1 MSREEVQ
8 ISDLEPSIIGEDVT
22 KYAIQIRGVDG
33 NGNEGP
39 WSTILEYE
47 SPELLPSLQS
57 DNYVEGQSGWF
68 LDNDGTFE
76 VNDGFIR
83 GTLQSANYV
92 TGVSGWALDQS
103 GVVEFDQGVFRGA
116 LQIGTNTFRVDSNG
130 NLSIGGSSASNAPFR
145 VNTNG
150 QILAMSIDGDFIQS
164 RSIRANRIRAGVIT
178 ANEISSNYIYS
189 NTIDADQ
196 ITAGTLN
203 ANNVTI
209 TGTLSAVTLNGVTGT
224 FAGNLTASITTANAV
239 RSAGYFSRVGGNTS
253 LTSDGSL
260 AVAAFGSSLTI
271 GSSGILQLTSSGR
284 ITIDSNSSLSTRI
297 TGANFEVNSFS
308 NFTGASFSQLVNFTG
323 AKFSQLV
330 DFDATIRNGGMTT
343 SATGANVI
351 AAGTAFVLR
360 RESSSIRY
368 KKNVRSAAKIENL
381 LNARPVHF
389 DTKDQEEDEI
399 EEKNIYGAI
408 AEEFEE
414 LGLRDLILYNQNNE
428 PESIRYS
435 HIGLAVIPYV
445 KELYDRIE
453 ELERRL
459 DGN

>member
-33 NGNEGP
+33 SGNEGP

-92 TGVSGWALDQS
+92 PGASGWALDQS

-130 NLSIGGSSASNAPFR
+130 NLSIGGSSPSNAPFR

-150 QILAMSIDGDFIQS
+150 QILAMSIDGDFIQANTITS
-164 RSIRANRIRAGVIT
+164 TQIAANTIRANEIRSGTIT
-178 ANEISSNYIYS
+178 ANEIRSGTITANEIASDYIYT
-189 NTIDADQ
+189 NTLVASQ
-196 ITAGTLN
+196 INSGTLDPVRIPNLSAAKITSGTLN

-209 TGTLSAVTLNGVTGT
+209 SGTLSAVTLNGVSGT
-224 FAGNLTASITTANAV
+224 FAGNLT
-239 RSAGYFSRVGGNTS
+239 
-253 LTSDGSL
+253 
-260 AVAAFGSSLTI
+260 SSLTI
-271 GSSGILQLTSSGR
+271 ANTIQVNRIVSSGNLELRGAVDASDEISGNVRVRGSTINLETSMLRLPVEIGSNSGSFLVL
-284 ITIDSNSSLSTRI
+284 DSNNRI
-297 TGANFEVNSFS
+297 
-308 NFTGASFSQLVNFTG
+308 
-323 AKFSQLV
+323 
-330 DFDATIRNGGMTT
+330 
-343 SATGANVI
+343 
-351 AAGTAFVLR
+351 R
-360 RESSSIRY
+360 RSSSSIRY
-368 KKNVRSAAKIENL
+368 KENVRPVEKINNLLSIKPVLFDYKEDLGTKNV
-381 LNARPVHF
+381 F
-389 DTKDQEEDEI
+389 
-399 EEKNIYGAI
+399 GAI
-408 AEEFEE
+408 AEDFND
-414 LGLRDLILYNQNNE
+414 LGLESLVYYLNGQ
-428 PESIRYS
+428 PEAVFYDK
-435 HIGLAVIPYV
+435 IGLALIPYV
-445 KELYDRIE
+445 KELYDKIE

-459 DGN
+459 DGK